1 MKLVE
6 SISSQKWFWSNCFIL
21 MTVHVFNEL
30 YINLLRCT
38 EKFYTIT
45 VHLSLWILKDYS
57 LECPHFTDMRKH
69 GCKWFSNL
77 KGLRTNAMGH
87 HPLLVVRGHHQQ
99 SSYVMPVL
107 NLMTSNNHRGF
118 PGSSAD
124 TECACNIGG
133 PSLITGSGSSP
144 GEGIG
149 YPLQYTSASLMAQL
163 VKNSPAM
170 QETWFWSLA

>member
-45 VHLSLWILKDYS
+45 VRLSLWILKDYS

-87 HPLLVVRGHHQQ
+87 HPCWWWSGV
-99 SSYVMPVL
+99 
-107 NLMTSNNHRGF
+107 TTNNHHMWCLF
-118 PGSSAD
+118 
-124 TECACNIGG
+124 
-133 PSLITGSGSSP
+133 LIWWHLTII
-144 GEGIG
+144 E
-149 YPLQYTSASLMAQL
+149 ASLVAQL
-163 VKNSPAM
+163 IQNVPAI
-170 QETWFWSLA
+170 